1 MQQLF
6 LPLSREP
13 FLGRPLQKAEEVL
26 PGSCVSRIPSNW
38 FFSLP
43 RGKGGCVSAEG
54 VDESE
59 GKGKDGRKG
68 GEKKAIGFV
77 VHMALHASARSSAR
91 SSESFFFLETL
102 KFDLRD
108 R

>member
-1 MQQLF
+1 M
-6 LPLSREP
+6 
-13 FLGRPLQKAEEVL
+13 
-26 PGSCVSRIPSNW
+26 
-38 FFSLP
+38 
-43 RGKGGCVSAEG
+43 SAEG

-68 GEKKAIGFV
+68 KRGEGGKRSAFV
-77 VHMALHASARSSAR
+77 VHMALHVPRLDTIVRAIRGIV
-91 SSESFFFLETL
+91 FFLETL